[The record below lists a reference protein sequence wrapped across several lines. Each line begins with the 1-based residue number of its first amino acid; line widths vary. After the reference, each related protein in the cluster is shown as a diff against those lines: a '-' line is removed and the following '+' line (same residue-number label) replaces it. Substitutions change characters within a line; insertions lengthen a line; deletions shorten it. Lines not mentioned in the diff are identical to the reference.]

1 MDCFETY
8 CEAPDTT
15 EMFYERLRQYNE
27 FFDIYRYPP
36 QRRETHG
43 DGATA
48 RSFLS
53 LDFLS
58 FQRPPT
64 DSHDKARR

>member
-36 QRRETHG
+36 QRGETHG
-43 DGATA
+43 NGAQKG
-48 RSFLS
+48 RIK
-53 LDFLS
+53 
-58 FQRPPT
+58 PY
-64 DSHDKARR
+64 